1 MSQPIRIALL
11 GCGGIQAKHVRTFL
25 ERKDARIVAMCDT
38 NDAMID
44 ALVERVEAKDTL
56 GDVPRF
62 GDPAAMYAAVEA
74 DGVSICTPHTLHFAQ
89 AMQALGAGLH
99 VLLEKPMVTSAPDAH
114 TLAAETIKAGKVLI
128 VAYNTPCSPELAY
141 IRELIRT
148 QELGKLELVTGW
160 LSQGW
165 MKGTAGKW
173 RQDPALSGGGQ
184 AYDSG
189 AHPIAS
195 LVWTIESDVEEVYA
209 MVDNHGTPVDINS
222 AFIVRFANGVIASM
236 TIGGNCPGNDCD
248 MAMIFDNG
256 RIRFNPWQAKDV
268 RVWKGKD
275 ELTDLPIDGKPVS
288 PADNFL
294 DSIQGTDT
302 PRSTARTGI
311 IHSELMDLIYES
323 AAGNAPARAKR

>member
-1 MSQPIRIALL
+1 MPEPIRIALL
-11 GCGGIQAKHVRTFL
+11 GCGGIQTKHVHTFL
-25 ERKDARIVAMCDT
+25 ERDDAQIVAMCDT

-44 ALVERVEAKDTL
+44 ALIERVEAKDVL
-56 GDVPRF
+56 GGLPRF
-62 GDPAAMYAAVEA
+62 ADAGEMYAAVEA

-89 AMQALGAGLH
+89 TMQALAAGLH

-114 TLAAETIKAGKVLI
+114 ALAAEVEKTGKVMI

-148 QELGKLELVTGW
+148 KELGELELVTGW

-165 MKGTAGKW
+165 MKGTTSKW

-195 LVWTIESDVEEVYA
+195 LVWSVESDVEEVYA
-209 MVDNHGTPVDINS
+209 VVDNHGTPVDINS
-222 AFIVRFANGVIASM
+222 AFIVRFANGVVASI

-256 RIRFNPWQAKDV
+256 RIRFNPWQARDV

-275 ELTDLPIDGKPVS
+275 QLEDLPIDGTPVT

-294 DSIQGTDT
+294 DSIQGKET

-323 AAGNAPARAKR
+323 ARTHAPARPKR